1 MSENNRNS
9 FLEFV
14 KNLSK
19 ADYSI
24 DGAGAIRGFVVEGK
38 NNQVVFNENDE
49 AVEFTP
55 HTHAASFGVCLKVSV
70 NLSSKVFQK

>member
-9 FLEFV
+9 FPEFV

-24 DGAGAIRGFVVEGK
+24 DGAGAIRGFVVRSEKPPGRI
-38 NNQVVFNENDE
+38 Q
-49 AVEFTP
+49 
-55 HTHAASFGVCLKVSV
+55 
-70 NLSSKVFQK
+70 